1 MTPSPHRLSGEL
13 FDAIAAGG
21 GGAEAMRLLARAEH
35 SRRLACLYAIRTA
48 AREAGGAVAQTVESA
63 WELLETVHRADPGAA
78 TAVLT
83 HPAAGPALVGLLARL
98 RRRPD
103 GADAPAHLLT
113 ALAAAA
119 AVRARVPARVRW
131 PLAGPGPWAAL
142 PSLGRAH
149 FPGARPGDPVELR
162 VGTAGRA
169 SIAMADAPVARARV
183 PVPVPGDPY
192 PGGDRWRGPRPLA
205 AFDTGATLALDI
217 LDPPSFPAAA
227 ARAVHPDAEEAHRWA
242 VVARAGCALLRAD
255 HPRAHAELA
264 AGPWL
269 LVPLRAP
276 ARGIVSGSSA
286 ETFGSMALS
295 LPPNGTVLAVTMAH
309 EAQHNKFAALL
320 HLFDLFE
327 EVREGPEE
335 RYYAP
340 WRPDPRPL
348 VGLFHGAYAH
358 LAVAQFWG
366 RRGEAEPDP
375 AQRALAHTRF
385 ARWRSGAREA
395 TAVILDSGRLT
406 PLGLRFAG
414 RMLETLD
421 GMCRVPLPG
430 SAVRRAETAAREH
443 LEAWR
448 DAAGSTRA
456 PTAGR
461 AS

>member
-1 MTPSPHRLSGEL
+1 MTPSPHRLPGEL

-48 AREAGGAVAQTVESA
+48 ARTAGGAAAQGVEGA
-63 WELLETVHRADPGAA
+63 WELLETVHRADPAA
-78 TAVLT
+78 ASAVLT
-83 HPAAGPALVGLLARL
+83 HPAAGPALVDLLAHL
-98 RRRPD
+98 TRRPG
-103 GADAPAHLLT
+103 GAGAPVHLLT
-113 ALAAAA
+113 ALAAAS
-119 AVRARVPARVRW
+119 AVRAGVPARVRW
-131 PLAGPGPWAAL
+131 PLAGPGPWVSL

-149 FPGARPGDPVELR
+149 FPGARPGDHVELR
-162 VGTAGRA
+162 VRTEGRA
-169 SIAMADAPVARARV
+169 SIAIPDAPVPLA

-192 PGGDRWRGPRPLA
+192 RSGDRWRGARLLA
-205 AFDTGATLALDI
+205 SFDTGATLALDV
-217 LDPPSFPAAA
+217 LAPPSFPAAA
-227 ARAVHPDAEEAHRWA
+227 ARAVHPGAEEAHRWA
-242 VVARAGCALLRAD
+242 ARAQAACALLRAD
-255 HPRAHAELA
+255 HPQAYAELA

-295 LPPNGTVLAVTMAH
+295 LPPDGTVLAMTMAH

-327 EVREGPEE
+327 EGCQGPEE

-358 LAVAQFWG
+358 LAVARFWG
-366 RRGEAEPDP
+366 GRGETEQDP
-375 AQRALAHTRF
+375 QLRALAHTRF

-406 PLGLRFAG
+406 PLGQRFAG

-421 GMCRVPLPG
+421 DLCRVPLPA

-443 LEAWR
+443 LAAWR
-448 DAAGSTRA
+448 HAAGSEPA
-456 PTAGR
+456 PAGGR

>member
-1 MTPSPHRLSGEL
+1 MTPSPHRLPGEL
-13 FDAIAAGG
+13 FDGIAAGG

-48 AREAGGAVAQTVESA
+48 AREAGGAVAQGAESA
-63 WELLETVHRADPGAA
+63 WELLETVHRADPDAA

-83 HPAAGPALVGLLARL
+83 HPAAGPALVDLLARL
-98 RRRPD
+98 TRRPE
-103 GADAPAHLLT
+103 GADAPVHRLT

-119 AVRARVPARVRW
+119 AVRARVPARARW
-131 PLAGPGPWAAL
+131 PLTGPGSWAPL
-142 PSLGRAH
+142 PTLGRAH
-149 FPGARPGDPVELR
+149 FPGARPGDQVELR
-162 VGTAGRA
+162 VGTDGRA
-169 SIAMADAPVARARV
+169 SIAIPDAPVPQS
-183 PVPVPGDPY
+183 PVPVAGDPY
-192 PGGDRWRGPRPLA
+192 ASGDRWRGARLLA
-205 AFDTGATLALDI
+205 TFDTGATLVLDT

-227 ARAVHPDAEEAHRWA
+227 GRAVHPDADEAQRWA
-242 VVARAGCALLRAD
+242 AGAKAACGLLRAG
-255 HPRAHAELA
+255 HPETYAELA

-295 LPPNGTVLAVTMAH
+295 LPSSGTVLAVTMAH
-309 EAQHNKFAALL
+309 EMQHNKFAALL

-327 EVREGPEE
+327 EGRQGPEE

-366 RRGEAEPDP
+366 RRGDAEPDP
-375 AQRALAHTRF
+375 DLRAVAHTRF

-395 TAVILDSGRLT
+395 TAAILDSGRLT

-421 GMCRVPLPG
+421 ALCRVPVPP
-430 SAVRRAETAAREH
+430 SAIRRAETAARKH
-443 LEAWR
+443 RAAWHDTPGNTPPLR
-448 DAAGSTRA
+448 V
-456 PTAGR
+456 
-461 AS
+461 

>member
-1 MTPSPHRLSGEL
+1 MTPSPHRLPGEL
-13 FDAIAAGG
+13 LDGLAAGG

-35 SRRLACLYAIRTA
+35 SRRLACLYAIKSA
-48 AREAGGAVAQTVESA
+48 ALEAGGEPAERSESA
-63 WELLETVHRADPGAA
+63 WELLDRAHRADPGAA

-83 HPAAGPALVGLLARL
+83 HPAAGPALVDLLARL
-98 RRRPD
+98 TRRPE
-103 GADAPAHLLT
+103 GAGAPVHRLT

-131 PLAGPGPWAAL
+131 PLTTPGPWVPL

-149 FPGARPGDPVELR
+149 FPGARPGDQVELR

-169 SIAMADAPVARARV
+169 SLAIPDAPVPQA
-183 PVPVPGDPY
+183 PVPVTGDPY
-192 PGGDRWRGPRPLA
+192 HGGDRWRGARPLA
-205 AFDTGATLALDI
+205 TLGPGAALVLDT

-227 ARAVHPDAEEAHRWA
+227 GRASHPDAQEARRWA
-242 VVARAGCALLRAD
+242 TQAEAACGLLRAD
-255 HPRAHAELA
+255 HPEAYAELA
-264 AGPWL
+264 AGSWL

-295 LPPNGTVLAVTMAH
+295 LPPSGTVLAVTLAH
-309 EAQHNKFAALL
+309 EMQHNKFAALL

-327 EVREGPEE
+327 EGRQHPEE

-348 VGLFHGAYAH
+348 LGLFHGAYAH

-366 RRGEAEPDP
+366 RRGETEPDP
-375 AQRALAHTRF
+375 ALRAVAHTRF

-406 PLGLRFAG
+406 PLGRRFAG

-421 GMCRVPLPG
+421 ALCRVPLPA
-430 SAVRRAETAAREH
+430 SAIRRAESAAREH
-443 LEAWR
+443 
-448 DAAGSTRA
+448 RA
-456 PTAGR
+456 TWHNTTGPTPALPV
-461 AS
+461 

>member
-1 MTPSPHRLSGEL
+1 MTPSPHRLPGEL

-35 SRRLACLYAIRTA
+35 SRRLACLYAIRAA
-48 AREAGGAVAQTVESA
+48 AREAGGAAARKVQGA
-63 WELLETVHRADPGAA
+63 WELLETVHRADPAAA

-83 HPAAGPALVGLLARL
+83 HPAAGPALVDLLAHL
-98 RRRPD
+98 TRRPE
-103 GADAPAHLLT
+103 GADAPVHLLT

-119 AVRARVPARVRW
+119 AVRARVPARARW
-131 PLAGPGPWAAL
+131 PLAGPGPWVPL

-149 FPGARPGDPVELR
+149 FPGARPGNHVELR
-162 VGTAGRA
+162 VGSEGRA
-169 SIAMADAPVARARV
+169 SIAVPDAPVPQA
-183 PVPVPGDPY
+183 PVPVAGDPY
-192 PGGDRWRGPRPLA
+192 RPGGDRWRGARLLA
-205 AFDTGATLALDI
+205 ALDTGATLSLDS
-217 LDPPSFPAAA
+217 LDPPSFPTAAGHA
-227 ARAVHPDAEEAHRWA
+227 AHPGADEAHRWA
-242 VVARAGCALLRAD
+242 ARAEAACALLRAD
-255 HPRAHAELA
+255 HPQPYAELA

-295 LPPNGTVLAVTMAH
+295 LPPSGTVLAVTMAH
-309 EAQHNKFAALL
+309 EMQHNKFAALL

-327 EVREGPEE
+327 EGPQGSRE

-366 RRGEAEPDP
+366 RRGETEPDP
-375 AQRALAHTRF
+375 ELRALAHTRF

-421 GMCRVPLPG
+421 GMCGVPLPA
-430 SAVRRAETAAREH
+430 SAIRRAETAAREH
-443 LEAWR
+443 MEAWR
-448 DAAGSTRA
+448 DAAGGAAA
-456 PTAGR
+456 PAAGR